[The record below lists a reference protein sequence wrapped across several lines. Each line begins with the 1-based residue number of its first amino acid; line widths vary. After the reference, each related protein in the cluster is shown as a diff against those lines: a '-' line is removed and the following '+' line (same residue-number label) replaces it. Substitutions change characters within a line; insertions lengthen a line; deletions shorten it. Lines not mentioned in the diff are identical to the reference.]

1 MNFRRSRLEQR
12 IEDYVAGDLDEAAA
26 RELEQHIAR
35 DEKARA
41 LYEQARDAHEALAT
55 LRERPEPP
63 VGADEVLPAIRAAI
77 AEGQF
82 APRPRLEL
90 EGQGARY
97 YRRIAMAAS
106 ILFAATAGVM
116 IAMGAFRDSPAPVPV
131 PRVVYEGPLPSDEAP
146 LEVNA
151 YELMEKLRREGR
163 SGLPRVVP
171 IDGVVP
177 ISAGS
182 AERR

>member
-26 RELEQHIAR
+26 REVERRIAG
-35 DEKARA
+35 DATARA
-41 LYEQARDAHEALAT
+41 LYEQAREAHEALAT

-63 VGADEVLPAIRAAI
+63 VGADEVLPTIRAAI
-77 AEGQF
+77 SEGQF

-106 ILFAATAGVM
+106 VLFAVTAGIL
-116 IAMGAFRDSPAPVPV
+116 IATGAFSDSPAP
-131 PRVVYEGPLPSDEAP
+131 PRVVYEGPLPSEEAP
-146 LEVNA
+146 LEVHDA
-151 YELMEKLRREGR
+151 YELMERLRREGR
-163 SGLPRVVP
+163 SRLRRVVP

-177 ISAGS
+177 ISAGA

>member
-1 MNFRRSRLEQR
+1 MNFRRSRLER
-12 IEDYVAGDLDEAAA
+12 LIEDYVAGDLDEAAA
-26 RELEQHIAR
+26 RELEQRIAG
-35 DEKARA
+35 DKKARA
-41 LYEQARDAHEALAT
+41 LCERARDAHEALAT

-106 ILFAATAGVM
+106 ILFAATAGIL
-116 IAMGAFRDSPAPVPV
+116 IAMGAFRDSPAPRALYV
-131 PRVVYEGPLPSDEAP
+131 EPLPAEVAP

-151 YELMEKLRREGR
+151 YELMERLRREGR
-163 SGLPRVVP
+163 SGLPQVVP